1 VIGRDDL
8 SASAELEEIA
18 VALPEHRHFIWRLK
32 AALASRHELERLR
45 NDELRQLRRFY
56 PGATVSGAAKLI
68 EQDWARYLTAGFSR
82 DEATGRPPDGS
93 SMRRE
98 ALWRVSVLTN
108 GQALTWRSIV
118 TIFEAGEPGEV

>member
-45 NDELRQLRRFY
+45 KDVLRQLRRFY

-68 EQDWARYLTAGFSR
+68 EQDWARYLMAGFSR
-82 DEATGRPPDGS
+82 DEAAGRPPDGS